1 MIRRVTKSP
10 GKGNAKTD
18 DDANDDEAHKHK
30 ADLDA
35 RFRSVSEKLRLGVPD
50 AGSLS
55 RIETTRVNLDGVKVF
70 VPKVSGIQILS

>member
-1 MIRRVTKSP
+1 MIRRAAKP
-10 GKGNAKTD
+10 AGRGND
-18 DDANDDEAHKHK
+18 HDNGANDGEAHKHK
-30 ADLDA
+30 TDLDA

-70 VPKVSGIQILS
+70 VPKVSGALGRFI